1 MEKTMEKMTPQQAWE
16 FVRDRRTQHLI
27 GLDFADYIHFLLAGK
42 GNEVTLLTYNLEEG
56 KSLSETL
63 KDNLPEIQEQS
74 AEAMNMLMQLYCGK
88 DYQLMMDDINE
99 LSWFVDSVT
108 ADGISFA
115 WGLEDSDTT
124 EYQLQICIFIV
135 K

>member
-1 MEKTMEKMTPQQAWE
+1 MTPQQAWE
-16 FVRDRRTQHLI
+16 FVRDRQTQHLI

-63 KDNLPEIQEQS
+63 KENLLEIQEQS
-74 AEAMNMLMQLYCGK
+74 AGAMNMLMQLYSGK

-99 LSWFVDSVT
+99 LSWFVDTVSGE
-108 ADGISFA
+108 DISFA
-115 WGLEDSDTT
+115 WGMENSDIT

>member
-1 MEKTMEKMTPQQAWE
+1 MTPQQAWE
-16 FVRDRRTQHLI
+16 FVRGRQTQHLI

-42 GNEVTLLTYNLEEG
+42 RNEVTLLTYNLEKG

-63 KDNLPEIQEQS
+63 KENLPEIQEQS
-74 AEAMNMLMQLYCGK
+74 AGAINMLMHLYCGK
-88 DYQLMMDDINE
+88 DYQLMTNDINK
-99 LSWFVDSVT
+99 LSWFVDTVSS
-108 ADGISFA
+108 DEISFA
-115 WGLEDSDTT
+115 WGMENSDTT